1 MKKITALISASIIAI
16 GLSACGNANDDKTAP
31 KENTSDSSSQNKDT
45 SNQHEEK
52 ASNKTTSQK
61 DMKDKMDQLPYSEY
75 EVEANY
81 SGDKDYEAEIE
92 HDDKTGD
99 ITSSLKDELNN
110 INLQGE
116 ESFNKVYPGLEK
128 LTIDGTTEKNDAISQ
143 VLNAFDLPK
152 DYEKIEISLNTADG
166 KKIEF
171 EDHK

>member
-1 MKKITALISASIIAI
+1 MRKVTALFAASIIAI
-16 GLSACGNANDDKTAP
+16 GLSGCGNANDDKTTP
-31 KENTSDSSSQNKDT
+31 KENTSGSSTQKKDSNDRPADHT
-45 SNQHEEK
+45 SNK
-52 ASNKTTSQK
+52 ARSQQ
-61 DMKDKMDQLPYSEY
+61 DMKDKMDQLSYSEY
-75 EVEANY
+75 EVEAKY

-99 ITSSLKDELNN
+99 ITSSLKDGLNN
-110 INLQGE
+110 IKLQGK

-143 VLNAFDLPK
+143 VLKAFDLPE
-152 DYEKIEISLNTADG
+152 DYEKIEISLNTAEG